1 MLGRRPEL
9 RVLEIK
15 SDIINSHQKE
25 GSSFKSK
32 RKARKIC
39 RQQNHLKKLIN
50 VKNSRS
56 IRGREAELY
65 SGPTAETL
73 AKLMPDPLIKFR
85 RNDILND
92 QQIWSFTRIRRAIQI
107 ITDGT
112 QTRTSRYGDVV
123 VQTSHGKF
131 SPEADFD
138 IKIKEYY
145 SNWVDRMNME
155 RLQVGPV
162 LDIIIDELSLSAV
175 DRKWGK
181 RKGWAKRHLQSSLE
195 LYGVFFDQVNR
206 YK

>member
-1 MLGRRPEL
+1 
-9 RVLEIK
+9 
-15 SDIINSHQKE
+15 
-25 GSSFKSK
+25 
-32 RKARKIC
+32 
-39 RQQNHLKKLIN
+39 
-50 VKNSRS
+50 
-56 IRGREAELY
+56 
-65 SGPTAETL
+65 
-73 AKLMPDPLIKFR
+73 MPDPLIRFKR
-85 RNDILND
+85 DDILND

-112 QTRTSRYGDVV
+112 QARTSRYSDVV
-123 VQTSHGKF
+123 VQTSQGKF

-181 RKGWAKRHLQSSLE
+181 RKGWAKGHLQSSLG
-195 LYGVFFDQVNR
+195 LYGVFFGQVNR